1 MAYHSKTSLSLVFE
15 GAKFDMKI
23 SIAEHAAV
31 APGVT
36 FATSSRCS
44 QTTRPGISNG
54 PTNTKLCALRQ
65 QTTRAMT
72 SNALVMCQET
82 ARIAIPPRSESPCVH
97 RNRSMGRGAGWC
109 EGHAYPLTI
118 GENALL
124 RRPCLFGTSREGS
137 AEGAYLTKVRRPT
150 CSAPASSSPG
160 SPARVVG

>member
-44 QTTRPGISNG
+44 QTTRHLERPNQYQTLRAT
-54 PTNTKLCALRQ
+54 PTNNARNDVERPRDVSGNGANSQFPQDQKVHACIGIGAWGEGRVGVK
-65 QTTRAMT
+65 AM
-72 SNALVMCQET
+72 
-82 ARIAIPPRSESPCVH
+82 
-97 RNRSMGRGAGWC
+97 
-109 EGHAYPLTI
+109 HAYPLTI

-124 RRPCLFGTSREGS
+124 RRPCLFRTSREGS

>member
-1 MAYHSKTSLSLVFE
+1 
-15 GAKFDMKI
+15 MKI

-65 QTTRAMT
+65 QSTRAMT
-72 SNALVMCQET
+72 SSALVMCQET
-82 ARIAIPPRSESPCVH
+82 ARIANSPKIRKSMRASESEH
-97 RNRSMGRGAGWC
+97 GEGAGWC